1 MKEQIQQHVKNLL
14 AEGKIKGFLG
24 LRQQGT
30 DIGPYLFTTA
40 DELEDLSLGDRQ
52 DPGDSRYPLDKVL
65 KRIVYKYPTDTFGIL
80 VRGCDERALQQLFAV
95 SMLHRDRVIP
105 VGFACPPELAEQH
118 QCWKPFPDALVAGEP
133 SPGVVGGEDAV
144 GSQLDLLGQ
153 LQEWF
158 DTFDRCVK
166 CYGCRNICPVCYCH
180 DCTLEE
186 AALLPTGEIPP
197 ANPNFLMTRAMHMVG
212 RSLCI
217 YCGLCE
223 EVCPADIPLKSLYKL
238 VSKIVGQ
245 EAVTPEGR
253 AAQQETAGSGQ
264 PSQQAAGS

>member
-1 MKEQIQQHVKNLL
+1 MKQEILEYVRNLF

-24 LRQQGT
+24 LKQEGT
-30 DIGPYLFTTA
+30 DIGPHLFTRA
-40 DELEDLSLGDRQ
+40 DELEELSFGDRD
-52 DPGDSRYPLDKVL
+52 DPGDSRYPLDKTL
-65 KRIVYKYPTDTFGIL
+65 TRLASKYPTDTFGVL
-80 VRGCDERALQQLFAV
+80 VRGCDERALQQLYAV

-105 VGFACPPELAEQH
+105 VGFACPAELAEKH

-133 SPGVVGGEDAV
+133 VEGVVGGEDAV
-144 GSQLDLLGQ
+144 GARMDLLAK

-186 AALLPTGEIPP
+186 AALLPRGEIPP
-197 ANPNFLMTRAMHMVG
+197 ANPNFLMTRATHMVG

-238 VSKIVGQ
+238 VAKIVGQ
-245 EAVTPEGR
+245 EATTPEGK
-253 AAQQETAGSGQ
+253 AARKE
-264 PSQQAAGS
+264 AAGSEKQAVG

>member
-1 MKEQIQQHVKNLL
+1 MKKQIQQHVKNLL

-65 KRIVYKYPTDTFGIL
+65 KRIAYKYPTDSFGVL

-118 QCWKPFPDALVAGEP
+118 QCWKPFPDALVAGEI
-133 SPGVVGGEDAV
+133 SPGVVGGEDVV
-144 GSQLDLLGQ
+144 GAQLDLLAK

-158 DTFDRCVK
+158 DIFDRCVK

-197 ANPNFLMTRAMHMVG
+197 ANPNFLMTRATHMVG

-223 EVCPADIPLKSLYKL
+223 EVCPADIPLMSLYKL

-245 EAVTPEGR
+245 EAVTPEGL
-253 AAQQETAGSGQ
+253 AAQQEKAGSGQ
-264 PSQQAAGS
+264 QAVNTGR

>member
-1 MKEQIQQHVKNLL
+1 MKQEIQNYVKNLF
-14 AEGKIKGFLG
+14 AEGKIKGFLA
-24 LRQQGT
+24 LEQRGT
-30 DIGPYLFTTA
+30 DIAPHMFSNA
-40 DELEDLSLGDRQ
+40 DDLEHLSLGERD
-52 DPGDSRYPLDKVL
+52 DHGEARYPLDKVL
-65 KRIVYKYPTDTFGIL
+65 TRIAHKYPTETFGVL

-105 VGFACPPELAEQH
+105 VGFACPAELAEKH

-133 SPGVVGGEDAV
+133 VQGVVGGEDAV
-144 GSQLDLLGQ
+144 GSKMDLLAK

-166 CYGCRNICPVCYCH
+166 CYGCRNISPVCYCH

-186 AALLPTGEIPP
+186 AAMIPRGELPP
-197 ANPNFLMTRAMHMVG
+197 ANPNFLMTRATHMVG

-238 VSKIVGQ
+238 VAKVVGQ
-245 EAVTPEGR
+245 EATTPEAL
-253 AAQQETAGSGQ
+253 AAREGTVGSRQ
-264 PSQQAAGS
+264 LAAGSKQ

>member
-52 DPGDSRYPLDKVL
+52 DPGDSRYPLDKIL
-65 KRIVYKYPTDTFGIL
+65 KRIAHKYPTDSFGVL

-105 VGFACPPELAEQH
+105 VGFACPSELAEQH

-133 SPGVVGGEDAV
+133 SPGD
-144 GSQLDLLGQ
+144 
-153 LQEWF
+153 
-158 DTFDRCVK
+158 
-166 CYGCRNICPVCYCH
+166 CRW
-180 DCTLEE
+180 
-186 AALLPTGEIPP
+186 
-197 ANPNFLMTRAMHMVG
+197 
-212 RSLCI
+212 
-217 YCGLCE
+217 
-223 EVCPADIPLKSLYKL
+223 
-238 VSKIVGQ
+238 
-245 EAVTPEGR
+245 
-253 AAQQETAGSGQ
+253 
-264 PSQQAAGS
+264 